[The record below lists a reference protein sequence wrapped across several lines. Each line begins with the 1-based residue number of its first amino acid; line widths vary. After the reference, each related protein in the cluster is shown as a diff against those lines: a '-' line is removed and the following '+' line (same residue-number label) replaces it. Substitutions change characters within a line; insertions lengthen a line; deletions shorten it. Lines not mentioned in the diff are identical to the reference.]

1 MAVRA
6 SPRRATR
13 SASQR
18 YYPLFV
24 KLDGRR
30 ALVVGGGHVA
40 ARKVEGLRGRG
51 AQVQVVAPE
60 LCAELREQAEQA
72 TISVT
77 LRDFREPDLEG
88 AFLVIAATD
97 DTAVNGRVFAEAE
110 RRGVLCNVV
119 DVPELC
125 SFIVP
130 SVMSRGDLT
139 VAVSTG
145 GLSPST
151 AKLVR
156 ERLED
161 SLGPEYDSYLELM
174 ASLRPRVKRRYAT
187 PEERRQAWMRIHA
200 SGALAA
206 LREGDNR
213 RAREIVET
221 CL

>member
-1 MAVRA
+1 M
-6 SPRRATR
+6 
-13 SASQR
+13 
-18 YYPLFV
+18 

-30 ALVVGGGHVA
+30 AVVVGGGHVA
-40 ARKVEGLRGRG
+40 ARKVQALRGRG

-60 LCAELREQAEQA
+60 LCEQLREQRDQA
-72 TISVT
+72 VIDVIP
-77 LRDFREPDLEG
+77 RGFREADLEG

-97 DTAVNGRVFAEAE
+97 DRAVNGRVFAEAE
-110 RRGVLCNVV
+110 RRGLLCNVV

-130 SVMSRGDLT
+130 SVISRGDLT

-187 PEERRQAWMRIHA
+187 SEERREAWARIHT

-206 LREGDNR
+206 LREGNDQ